1 MKIVKTTWFPF
12 GDYDAIAVWP
22 FIFTKGD
29 VDDFIINHEKIHCEQ
44 QKELFLVGFYAL
56 YSATFLYEFLKSVVS
71 KEKKSI
77 AKHWDTAYYNN
88 PFEREAYDNQN
99 DMKYF
104 ENRKAFSWIKYNQ

>member
-44 QKELFLVGFYAL
+44 
-56 YSATFLYEFLKSVVS
+56 
-71 KEKKSI
+71 
-77 AKHWDTAYYNN
+77 
-88 PFEREAYDNQN
+88 
-99 DMKYF
+99 
-104 ENRKAFSWIKYNQ
+104 